1 MMSYRISIKKRDKR
15 GERDGCRKRIKQ
27 KERGRGA
34 VGSVVEA
41 LGKGDSVSY
50 ELQIE
55 RPLSSEAWAAVET
68 VPRKYGNHLLTIALR
83 LQIINLEFGV
93 IVTKIQNLAASHS
106 FLSAWRHLI
115 WNRGHSFFAGGI
127 AAGYLPGRDSRQ
139 TLISCPGRLI
149 PLRLHIPHIADKYG
163 GLCQC
168 CSCVQIRNL

>member
-1 MMSYRISIKKRDKR
+1 MMSYRISIEKRDKR

-27 KERGRGA
+27 KERGRGT

-50 ELQIE
+50 ELQSE

-93 IVTKIQNLAASHS
+93 IVTKKQNLAASHS
-106 FLSAWRHLI
+106 FLSASRRLI
-115 WNRGHSFFAGGI
+115 WNRGHSLFSFFFA
-127 AAGYLPGRDSRQ
+127 RERQ
-139 TLISCPGRLI
+139 PTSAYILSGSPHTI
-149 PLRLHIPHIADKYG
+149 PSSHSTHR
-163 GLCQC
+163 
-168 CSCVQIRNL
+168 R